1 MITHYTTVTIGQ
13 IKKIKIY
20 MCKCVKSK
28 LYHSTY
34 TTVNQIK
41 MPCRVGLSSACV
53 KMCKMCKNKQK
64 EKQGG
69 IVTCQKVIEPVK

>member
-1 MITHYTTVTIGQ
+1 
-13 IKKIKIY
+13 

-28 LYHSTY
+28 LYHSAY
-34 TTVNQIK
+34 IPVNHTK
-41 MPCRVGLSSACV
+41 MSCRGGLSSACV

-69 IVTCQKVIEPVK
+69 LLHAKKL

>member
-1 MITHYTTVTIGQ
+1 
-13 IKKIKIY
+13 
-20 MCKCVKSK
+20 MCKIK

-34 TTVNQIK
+34 TIVNQIK
-41 MPCRVGLSSACV
+41 MLCRGGLSSACV

-69 IVTCQKVIEPVK
+69 LLHAKKL

>member
-13 IKKIKIY
+13 IKKIKKY

-28 LYHSTY
+28 LYHSAY
-34 TTVNQIK
+34 IPVNHIK
-41 MPCRVGLSSACV
+41 CHAEWGLSSACV

-69 IVTCQKVIEPVK
+69 LLHAKKL

>member
-1 MITHYTTVTIGQ
+1 
-13 IKKIKIY
+13 

-28 LYHSTY
+28 LYHSAY
-34 TTVNQIK
+34 IPVNHIK
-41 MPCRVGLSSACV
+41 CHAEWGLSSACV

-69 IVTCQKVIEPVK
+69 LLHAKKL

>member
-1 MITHYTTVTIGQ
+1 
-13 IKKIKIY
+13 

-41 MPCRVGLSSACV
+41 MLCRGGLSSACV

-69 IVTCQKVIEPVK
+69 LLHAKKL